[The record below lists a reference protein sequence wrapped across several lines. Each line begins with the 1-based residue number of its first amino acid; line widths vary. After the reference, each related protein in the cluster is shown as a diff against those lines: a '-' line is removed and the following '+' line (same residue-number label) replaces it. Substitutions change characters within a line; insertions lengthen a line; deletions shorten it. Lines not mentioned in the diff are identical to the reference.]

1 MTAFVI
7 VCAVM
12 VAAALA
18 CVATPL
24 LRKSPPSAGEEA
36 PRRSIRTAVICLV
49 ALPLA
54 AGGTYALISNYP
66 WQNPA
71 ALATPSAGTA
81 DTTIEQMIAQLERR
95 LAESPNDV
103 DGWRLLG
110 RSYLVTNRPRQ
121 AVQAYEKAYELGG
134 RRDLDTGLDLAEAML
149 LADDPTLLRR
159 AKELVD
165 GSLVQS
171 PNNAKALWYSGVIA
185 MNTNDVA
192 TAKVRWAALLQQNPP
207 PEIRDILTRQLA
219 QLGAPVAAT
228 ASGDRGAGSVG
239 ADSVG
244 ADSDGAGAPAG
255 RTIEVVVDLDP
266 KLRARAPAGTTLFVS
281 ARAPGIPGPPLAV
294 VRTSAQGWPVTLT
307 LSDANAMIAGRNLS
321 SVDDVE
327 VTARIAFGGTA
338 VTAPGDLLGRAVQKR
353 GETRRLGVIIDTVAP

>member
-1 MTAFVI
+1 MTTFVV

-24 LRKSPPSAGEEA
+24 LRNAREDTGTDA
-36 PRRSIRTAVICLV
+36 PARSIRTAVIWLL

-54 AGGTYALISNYP
+54 AGGTYALVSNYP

-71 ALATPSAGTA
+71 ALAAPPPGAA
-81 DTTIEQMIAQLERR
+81 DASIEQMIAQLEQR
-95 LAESPNDV
+95 LAQSPNEV

-110 RSYLVTNRPRQ
+110 RSYLMTNQPRR

-149 LADDPTLLRR
+149 LADDPALVAR
-159 AKELVD
+159 AKEIID
-165 GSLVQS
+165 GSLVS
-171 PNNAKALWYSGVIA
+171 NPVNAKALWYAGVIA
-185 MNTNDVA
+185 LNTNDVA
-192 TAKVRWAALLQQNPP
+192 TAKVRWTALLQQNPP

-228 ASGDRGAGSVG
+228 AAGDRQDGGG
-239 ADSVG
+239 
-244 ADSDGAGAPAG
+244 GAGAPAG
-255 RTIEVVVDLDP
+255 RTIEVLVDLDP
-266 KLRARAPAGTTLFVS
+266 GLRARAPAGTTLFVS

-294 VRTSAQGWPVTLT
+294 VRTSAQQWPVTLT

-353 GETRRLGVIIDTVAP
+353 GETGRLGVTIDTVAP

>member
-1 MTAFVI
+1 
-7 VCAVM
+7 M

-24 LRKSPPSAGEEA
+24 LRTSSQGSGKEA
-36 PRRSIRTAVICLV
+36 PGRSFRTAVIWFL
-49 ALPLA
+49 ALPLT

-71 ALATPSAGTA
+71 ALTAPAPGGTDA
-81 DTTIEQMIAQLERR
+81 TIEQMIAQLEQR
-95 LAESPNDV
+95 LAESPNEV

-110 RSYLVTNRPRQ
+110 RSYLMTNQPRR

-149 LADDPTLLRR
+149 LADDPTLLLR
-159 AKELVD
+159 AKEIID
-165 GSLVQS
+165 GSLLQS

-185 MNTNDVA
+185 MNANDVA
-192 TAKVRWAALLQQNPP
+192 TAKMRWTALLQQNPP

-228 ASGDRGAGSVG
+228 ADGDRDAGNR
-239 ADSVG
+239 A
-244 ADSDGAGAPAG
+244 AAPAG
-255 RTIEVVVDLDP
+255 RTIDVAVDLDP
-266 KLRARAPAGTTLFVS
+266 ALRAKTPAGTTLFVS

-294 VRTSAQGWPVTLT
+294 VRMSAQQWPVTLT

-338 VTAPGDLLGRAVQKR
+338 VTASGDLIGRAVQKR
-353 GETRRLGVIIDTVAP
+353 GETGRLGVTIDTVAP

>member
-7 VCAVM
+7 ACAVM

-24 LRKSPPSAGEEA
+24 LRKSPQGAGTET
-36 PRRSIRTAVICLV
+36 PRRSIRTAVICLL

-66 WQNPA
+66 WQDPA
-71 ALATPSAGTA
+71 ALTAPSAGTA

-95 LAESPNDV
+95 LAEFPNEV

-110 RSYLVTNRPRQ
+110 RSYLMTNQPRR

-134 RRDLDTGLDLAEAML
+134 RRDLETGLDLAEAML
-149 LADDPTLLRR
+149 LADDPTLLVG

-185 MNTNDVA
+185 MNMNDVA

-219 QLGAPVAAT
+219 QLGAPVAAS
-228 ASGDRGAGSVG
+228 AAGDRGAGSE
-239 ADSVG
+239 
-244 ADSDGAGAPAG
+244 GAGAPAG
-255 RTIEVVVDLDP
+255 RTIEVAVDLDP

-294 VRTSAQGWPVTLT
+294 VRTSAQEWPATLT

-338 VTAPGDLLGRAVQKR
+338 VTAPGDLIGRAVQKR
-353 GETRRLGVIIDTVAP
+353 GETGRLGVTIDTVAP

>member
-7 VCAVM
+7 ACAVM

-24 LRKSPPSAGEEA
+24 LRKSPQGAGTET
-36 PRRSIRTAVICLV
+36 PGRSIRTAVICLL

-66 WQNPA
+66 WQDPA
-71 ALATPSAGTA
+71 ALTAPSAGTA

-95 LAESPNDV
+95 LAESPNEV

-110 RSYLVTNRPRQ
+110 RSYLVTNQPRR

-149 LADDPTLLRR
+149 LTDDPTLLVQ

-192 TAKVRWAALLQQNPP
+192 TAKVRWTALLQQNPP

-219 QLGAPVAAT
+219 QLGAPVAPSPA
-228 ASGDRGAGSVG
+228 GDRGAGSE
-239 ADSVG
+239 
-244 ADSDGAGAPAG
+244 GAGAPAG
-255 RTIEVVVDLDP
+255 RTIEVAVDLDP
-266 KLRARAPAGTTLFVS
+266 KLRVRATAGATLFVS

-327 VTARIAFGGTA
+327 ITARIAFGGTA

-353 GETRRLGVIIDTVAP
+353 GETGRLGVTIDTVAP

>member
-1 MTAFVI
+1 M
-7 VCAVM
+7 
-12 VAAALA
+12 
-18 CVATPL
+18 
-24 LRKSPPSAGEEA
+24 
-36 PRRSIRTAVICLV
+36 
-49 ALPLA
+49 
-54 AGGTYALISNYP
+54 
-66 WQNPA
+66 
-71 ALATPSAGTA
+71 
-81 DTTIEQMIAQLERR
+81 
-95 LAESPNDV
+95 
-103 DGWRLLG
+103 
-110 RSYLVTNRPRQ
+110 TNRPRR

-134 RRDLDTGLDLAEAML
+134 RRDLETGLDLAEAML
-149 LADDPTLLRR
+149 LADDPTLLVG

-185 MNTNDVA
+185 MNMNDVA

-228 ASGDRGAGSVG
+228 AGGDRGAGSVG
-239 ADSVG
+239 ADSVGADSDGADSDG

-294 VRTSAQGWPVTLT
+294 VRTSAQGWPATLT

-338 VTAPGDLLGRAVQKR
+338 VTAPGDLIGRAVQKR
-353 GETRRLGVIIDTVAP
+353 GETGRLGVTIDTVAP